1 MMKTQLTLLLLMIC
15 QLSMAQT
22 DKELSNIIT
31 QQDSLFW
38 NAYNTCDTVKMGSFF
53 TEDVEFY
60 HDKGG
65 ITLGLPALV
74 HTFSKNLCSNS
85 NFRIKRDAVEGS
97 YKVFPMKQNGVIYGA
112 ILSGEHVFYILEPGK
127 DERIDGLAKFT
138 HLWLLQNGV
147 WKMKRVLSYDHGPAP
162 YKNKRKEITLSA
174 DILSQYAGKYKGK
187 QTGDVQILVE
197 NNFLLMK
204 IGEKMFKLYPEK
216 ENTFFD
222 KDRDLTFEFVKGVK
236 MTVRENGVVA
246 EELTLVN

>member
-1 MMKTQLTLLLLMIC
+1 MKRYLTLLLLMVYG
-15 QLSMAQT
+15 LSFAQT
-22 DKELSNIIT
+22 DKELSNVIT

-38 NAYNTCDTVKMGSFF
+38 AAYNNCDTVKMGSFF

-65 ITLGLPALV
+65 VTLGLPALLR
-74 HTFSKNLCSNS
+74 TFNKNICSNS
-85 NFRIKRDAVEGS
+85 DFRLKREAVEGS
-97 YKVFPMKQNGVIYGA
+97 YKVFPMKQNNVVYGA

-127 DERIDGLAKFT
+127 GERVDGLAKFT

-197 NNFLLMK
+197 NNLLLMK
-204 IGEKMFKLYPEK
+204 IGEKTFRLYPEK
-216 ENTFFD
+216 ENIFFD

-236 MTVRENGVVA
+236 MTVRENGKVA
-246 EELTLVN
+246 EELTFVN